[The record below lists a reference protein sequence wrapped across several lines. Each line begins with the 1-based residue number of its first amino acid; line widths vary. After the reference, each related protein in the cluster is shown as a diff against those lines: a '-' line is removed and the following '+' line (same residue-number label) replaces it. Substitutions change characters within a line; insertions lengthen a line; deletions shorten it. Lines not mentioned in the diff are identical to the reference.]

1 MVENSNTRTVRI
13 KLDVDESA
21 ADLLH
26 QTTDHFL
33 DAANH
38 VVDVAW
44 EPDWKITSKQ
54 KLHNLTYYD
63 VRDDSP
69 LPANLVQAARN
80 RAAEAVKGVIER
92 WKKGKNASKPHFTSR
107 FASYDARTVTVNDDH
122 ATLAT
127 IDGRVT
133 AEFVLPDEQRD
144 TPHSKYLFND
154 DYDVNG
160 ATLHHDTVEDCFYLH
175 VRTKPVVENDEAEQG
190 DAKHVSVLGVDLGI
204 TNIAVTS
211 TGRFWS
217 GGELTHW
224 HREYEKRRGDL
235 QRTGTRW
242 AHENVQRVGRKQTRR
257 FEQMLHIISNELVE
271 EALEN
276 DCTHIVFEQLK
287 DIRERLPH
295 AKAVHKWA
303 FHRLFEYVTYKAES
317 EGLVVKQINPAYTSQ
332 RCSKCG
338 FTHEDNRPH
347 TNGQNEF
354 GCLKC
359 GYDVHADYNAAKN
372 IGMKYLRDQQKSG
385 RRGAPVGVRLNSGM
399 LNVNGEYSPTALSG

>member
-1 MVENSNTRTVRI
+1 MVEDSRTRTVPV

-33 DAANH
+33 EAANY

-54 KLHNLTYYD
+54 KLHGLTYYD
-63 VRDDSP
+63 VRDGSP

-92 WKKGKNASKPHFTSR
+92 WKEGKKASKPEFSSR
-107 FASYDARTVTVNDDH
+107 FASYDARTVTVNGDH

-144 TPHSKYLFND
+144 TPHSSYLFND
-154 DYDVNG
+154 DYDLKG
-160 ATLHHDTVEDCFYLH
+160 ATLHYDTVEDCFYLH
-175 VRTKPVVENDEAEQG
+175 VRTKPAVENDTADTG

-204 TNIAVTS
+204 TNIATTS
-211 TGRFWS
+211 TGCFWS
-217 GGELTHW
+217 GGELNHW
-224 HREYEKRRGDL
+224 HREYEKRRGGL
-235 QRTGTRW
+235 QQTGTRW
-242 AHENVQRVGRKQTRR
+242 AHINVQRVGRKQTGR
-257 FEQMLHIISNELVE
+257 FEQLLHTISNELVD
-271 EALEN
+271 EALVN

-287 DIRERLPH
+287 GIRERLPH
-295 AKAVHKWA
+295 ANAVHKWA

-338 FTHEDNRPH
+338 FTHEDNRLH
-347 TNGQNEF
+347 NNGQDEF
-354 GCLKC
+354 ECLKC

-372 IGMKYLRDQQKSG
+372 IGLKYLRDQQKSG
-385 RRGAPVGVRLNSGM
+385 RGGAPVGVRLNSAGPEVPHTM
-399 LNVNGEYSPTALSG
+399 QTGA

>member
-1 MVENSNTRTVRI
+1 MVEDSTTRTVPI

-44 EPDWKITSKQ
+44 EPDWKLTSKQ
-54 KLHNLTYYD
+54 KLHDQTYYD

-80 RAAEAVKGVIER
+80 RAAEAVQGVIER
-92 WKKGKNASKPHFTSR
+92 WKGGKSASKPEFTSR
-107 FASYDARTVTVNDDH
+107 FASYDARTVTINDDH

-127 IDGRVT
+127 INGRVT
-133 AEFVLPDEQRD
+133 AEFVLPDEHRE
-144 TPHSKYLFND
+144 TPHSSYLFND
-154 DYDVNG
+154 NYDVKG
-160 ATLHHDTVEDCFYLH
+160 ATLHYDTVEDCFYLH
-175 VRTKPVVENDEAEQG
+175 VRTNPAVENDDVEQG
-190 DAKHVSVLGVDLGI
+190 DSKHVSVLGVDLGI
-204 TNIAVTS
+204 TNIATTS
-211 TGRFWS
+211 TGQFWS
-217 GGELTHW
+217 GGELNHW

-235 QRTGTRW
+235 QQTGTRW
-242 AHENVQRVGRKQTRR
+242 AHENVQRVGRKQTGR
-257 FEQMLHIISNELVE
+257 FEQMLHTISNELVE

-276 DCTHIVFEQLK
+276 DCTHIVLEQLK
-287 DIRERLPH
+287 GIRERLPY

-303 FHRLFEYVTYKAES
+303 FHRLFEYVTYKADS

-347 TNGQNEF
+347 NNRQDEF

-359 GYDVHADYNAAKN
+359 GYDIHADYNAAKN
-372 IGMKYLRDQQKSG
+372 IGLKYLRDQQKSG
-385 RRGAPVGVRLNSGM
+385 RGGAPVGVRLNSGT
-399 LNVNGEYSPTALSG
+399 LNVNGEYSPTVLHS

>member
-1 MVENSNTRTVRI
+1 MVEDSGTRTVPI
-13 KLDVDESA
+13 KLNVDESA

-26 QTTDHFL
+26 QTIDHFL

-54 KLHNLTYYD
+54 NLHELTYYD
-63 VRDDSP
+63 VRDGSP

-92 WKKGKNASKPHFTSR
+92 WKEGKKASKPEFTSR

-144 TPHSKYLFND
+144 TPHSAYLFND
-154 DYDVNG
+154 DYGAKG
-160 ATLHHDTVEDCFYLH
+160 ATLHYDTVEDCFYLH
-175 VRTKPVVENDEAEQG
+175 VRTKPAVENDDTDTG

-204 TNIAVTS
+204 TNIATTS

-217 GGELTHW
+217 GGELNHW

-235 QRTGTRW
+235 QQTGTRW
-242 AHENVQRVGRKQTRR
+242 AYMNVQRVGRKQTGR
-257 FEQMLHIISNELVE
+257 FEQLLHTISNEIVE

-287 DIRERLPH
+287 GIRKRLSH

-303 FHRLFEYVTYKAES
+303 FHRLYEYVTYKAES
-317 EGLVVKQINPAYTSQ
+317 EGLEVKQINPAYTSR

-338 FTHEDNRPH
+338 FTHEYNRPH
-347 TNGQNEF
+347 NNGQDEF
-354 GCLKC
+354 ECLKC

-372 IGMKYLRDQQKSG
+372 IGLKYLRDQQKSG
-385 RRGAPVGVRLNSGM
+385 RGGAPVGVRLNSGT
-399 LNVNGEYSPTALSG
+399 LNVNGEYSPTVVNG